1 MQQAISNCSLARMLK
16 TESLQTPNTMRSCT
30 LRPNGSKPYCA
41 TILPTIAIEPS
52 LTSPP
57 SPPPLPPP
65 PPPPSSPHPHP
76 HVTSRRLFPP
86 QPSLPP
92 IRPPTRAPQHP
103 SDDSATADCL
113 VLVHSNS
120 LCGDAPSERDLLHYL
135 SPPNRYFGSCSKTTI
150 WCVPMDTWIS
160 GIIGEHV
167 WNGLG

>member
-57 SPPPLPPP
+57 SPPPLSPP
-65 PPPPSSPHPHP
+65 PPPPSSPRPHP
-76 HVTSRRLFPP
+76 HVTSRCLFPP

-92 IRPPTRAPQHP
+92 IRLPTCAPQHP
-103 SDDSATADCL
+103 SDDSTTADCL

-150 WCVPMDTWIS
+150 
-160 GIIGEHV
+160 
-167 WNGLG
+167 